1 MRLSERGLY
10 SEYPKN
16 TKGLP
21 TPDFLGSMPSLL
33 RTNYDSRYQ
42 PLVQKAVDAITT
54 MKPALRAQLSKDYM
68 LEDDEIRGDVRE
80 KLSRLYEGIRMLET
94 EEESDDEG
102 EQSSDDGY

>member
-1 MRLSERGLY
+1 
-10 SEYPKN
+10 
-16 TKGLP
+16 
-21 TPDFLGSMPSLL
+21 
-33 RTNYDSRYQ
+33 
-42 PLVQKAVDAITT
+42 
-54 MKPALRAQLSKDYM
+54 M